1 MKSSFFTVLC
11 NLFAFNVKVK
21 FKGLRES
28 FLQPISDSELQA
40 TYVVRVIEIII
51 LLIGLMSEKLGQTPQ
66 TVLIRGTIDMKLAE
80 LGRVI
85 MFMGFCIVLCNKCV
99 CVVFLVL
106 CFIVLIRKTK
116 GTTGL

>member
-1 MKSSFFTVLC
+1 MTLKSM
-11 NLFAFNVKVK
+11 
-21 FKGLRES
+21 GLRVS
-28 FLQPISDSELQA
+28 SMFLQPISDPEQKA
-40 TYVVRVIEIII
+40 TGHLVRVIEIII

-66 TVLIRGTIDMKLAE
+66 TVLIRGTIDMRLAE